1 MTPQRARKLKETCD
15 SCSAS
20 KVKCEKQWPRC
31 GRCDNLGYPCFYSP
45 AMRKGRP
52 HPTINGNGQKK
63 STVEAAK
70 PAKQQKSTTDPDPP
84 FSRPPSQNDGE
95 QDHASKT
102 KGALAAQQNHHRQS
116 SMPIFPPNMSAHQ
129 VPPTASIPRLEAP
142 SPSTTS
148 TDTSS
153 DIFSPSSTN
162 ASSVTSHDDDI
173 HTWLPKPPPPNPQS
187 SHPHC
192 SSDCASI
199 AIQSLQDLTSTSSSP
214 MEPTATHLLNHQ
226 LHTTTTSIK
235 HLSAILIC
243 PCSRNPDIGLLNAA
257 LVAAIL
263 DSYSTILCNAV
274 PPSPLPHLS
283 SSEITHM
290 MTGHNDSVAINPM
303 AVLTPHN
310 NSNSTNTPYSNAGP
324 RQRHQQQQQTTIQR
338 VLDELP
344 KAANVV
350 MQFSRRYSALTDE
363 CVPTQQQQQQQQQF
377 GKEDIVGLIPT
388 VAMEQRVRLKEIVDQ
403 ATGMMALVA

>member
-70 PAKQQKSTTDPDPP
+70 PAKPQKSTTDPETP

-95 QDHASKT
+95 QHHASKT
-102 KGALAAQQNHHRQS
+102 NGALAAQQNHHRQD

-129 VPPTASIPRLEAP
+129 IPPTASIIPRLEAP

-173 HTWLPKPPPPNPQS
+173 HTWLPKPPPHNTQNT
-187 SHPHC
+187 HPHG

-199 AIQSLQDLTSTSSSP
+199 AMQSLQDLTLASSLP
-214 MEPTATHLLNHQ
+214 PTDPSLTHFLNTQ
-226 LHTTTTSIK
+226 LQTTATSIK

-274 PPSPLPHLS
+274 PPSPIPQLS
-283 SSEITHM
+283 TEITHM
-290 MTGHNDSVAINPM
+290 MTGNNDSASINPM
-303 AVLTPHN
+303 AVLNPHN
-310 NSNSTNTPYSNAGP
+310 NNNPNPPYPNAGP
-324 RQRHQQQQQTTIQR
+324 HQRHQQQQTTTQR
-338 VLDELP
+338 ILDELP

-363 CVPTQQQQQQQQQF
+363 CVPTQQQQQQQQF
-377 GKEDIVGLIPT
+377 GKEDMVGLLPT
-388 VAMEQRVRLKEIVDQ
+388 VAMEQRVRLKEIVDR
-403 ATGMMALVA
+403 ATGLMALVA